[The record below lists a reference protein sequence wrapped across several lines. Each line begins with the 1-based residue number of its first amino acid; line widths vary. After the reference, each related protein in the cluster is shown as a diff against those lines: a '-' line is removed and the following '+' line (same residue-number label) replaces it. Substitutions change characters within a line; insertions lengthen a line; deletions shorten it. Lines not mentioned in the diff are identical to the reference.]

1 MKIFNTEQIRALD
14 VYSIQNEPI
23 SSLDLMERASQA
35 FVRWFC
41 DQFVNTR
48 PVHIFCGLGNNGG
61 DGLAIARIL
70 SQKSYAVKVY
80 IVEHSENSSD
90 DFKAN
95 LQRLKIHLTPVFI
108 HSINDFP
115 EIPSNTIFIDA
126 LLGSG
131 LSRPATGILAD
142 VIHALNDLPNKI
154 ISVDIAS
161 GLYMDR
167 QNEKDDVIIKPHCT
181 VSFQFPKL
189 AFMMPQNSAFTGK
202 WQVVD
207 IGLHQDFIKNTSTPY
222 YYTDKPEAESK
233 IIPRQKFSNKGT
245 FGHALL
251 LAGSYGKMGAAVLS
265 ARACLR
271 SGVGLLSLH
280 IPECGYE
287 IAQISVPEAMA
298 TVDVDHKH
306 LSELPD
312 IDSYSAIGIGP
323 GVGQEPVTL
332 EMLKVL
338 LKKIKV
344 PLIID
349 ADALNIL
356 SQNPELLN
364 KLPKQTIVTPH
375 PKEFQRLAGKTD
387 NEYDRL
393 KLAKE
398 FAQKY
403 NVIICLK
410 GAHTAVILN
419 NGDVHFN
426 STGNAGMATG
436 GTGDVLTGIIT
447 SLLAQGY
454 KPEDAAILGVYEH
467 GLAGDRAAE
476 QKGQTA
482 LIASDLIDCLKW

>member
-1 MKIFNTEQIRALD
+1 MKIFNAEQIRALD
-14 VYSIQNEPI
+14 AFTIQNEPI

-48 PVHIFCGLGNNGG
+48 PVSIFCGLGNNGG

-70 SQKSYAVKVY
+70 IQKSYTVKVY
-80 IVEHSENSSD
+80 IIEQSENSSE

-95 LQRLKIHLTPVFI
+95 RKRLQNHLSPILI

-115 EIPSNTIFIDA
+115 EIPSSTILIDA

-142 VIHALNDLPNKI
+142 VINTLNATPNKV
-154 ISVDIAS
+154 ISIDIAS
-161 GLYMDR
+161 GLYMDK
-167 QNEKDDVIIKPHCT
+167 QNEKNDVIIKPHCT
-181 VSFQFPKL
+181 ISFQFPKL
-189 AFMMPQNSAFTGK
+189 AFMMPQNAVFTGN

-207 IGLHQDFIKNTSTPY
+207 IGLHHDFIKNTPTPF

-265 ARACLR
+265 ARSCLR

-280 IPECGYE
+280 IPGCGYE

-298 TVDVDHKH
+298 TVDADYKH

-338 LKKIKV
+338 LEKIKV

-364 KLPKQTIVTPH
+364 KLPKQTILTPH

-410 GAHTAVILN
+410 GAHTAVILS

-447 SLLAQGY
+447 ALLAQGY

-467 GLAGDRAAE
+467 GLAGGRAAE
-476 QKGQTA
+476 QKGQSA